1 MFQKDSLRKYVK
13 KQTDRA
19 DIRGSGG
26 TIILLALDFS
36 VLKTKYLQQSEILSW
51 VDLGCILE
59 GMSIL
64 ASVKQ
69 YNCCIHFF
77 MKDPRNILFDE
88 KSYTPVCLFRIGHK
102 A

>member
-1 MFQKDSLRKYVK
+1 MGR
-13 KQTDRA
+13 
-19 DIRGSGG
+19 
-26 TIILLALDFS
+26 
-36 VLKTKYLQQSEILSW
+36 
-51 VDLGCILE
+51 LGVHLE